1 MTNRTE
7 NYAEE
12 QAAAQYSSIVDM
24 LAAVEC
30 DYERL
35 DELREEARKP
45 RFVAG
50 WNMPGYL
57 PDSDPV
63 EFDDDDDAIE
73 YIKDAARGALE
84 MDTIEPGMTDE
95 QIKEAEEAIDDWM
108 TDKDGN
114 FGLTVRGIH
123 YFVTRDGF
131 MPLDESDAEEL
142 AELEAAAGD
151 CTDEDDA
158 RQRIQ
163 EDPLSVEVRSDWASP
178 GEELTA
184 GEFQILLC
192 TGGPAVR
199 IMGELDRGEPVRA
212 WLEYQD
218 WGTPWT
224 QYFDASSDTLCQYA
238 SHFFFGK

>member
-7 NYAEE
+7 DRAEE

-30 DYERL
+30 DYDRL
-35 DELREEARKP
+35 TELKDEREELTEAVKD
-45 RFVAG
+45 AEAE
-50 WNMPGYL
+50 YH
-57 PDSDPV
+57 DA
-63 EFDDDDDAIE
+63 DDANLAE
-73 YIKDAARGALE
+73 TTVALNEAREALTQWE
-84 MDTIEPGMTDE
+84 TD
-95 QIKEAEEAIDDWM
+95 
-108 TDKDGN
+108 N
-114 FGLTVRGIH
+114 
-123 YFVTRDGF
+123 
-131 MPLDESDAEEL
+131 AEEL

-151 CTDEDDA
+151 CTDEEDA

-199 IMGELDRGEPVRA
+199 IVGELDRGEPCRA

-224 QYFDASSDTLCQYA
+224 QYFSASSDTLCQYA
-238 SHFFFGK
+238 SHFFFGE

>member
-7 NYAEE
+7 DRAEE

-30 DYERL
+30 DYDRL
-35 DELREEARKP
+35 QELRDEREELTR
-45 RFVAG
+45 
-50 WNMPGYL
+50 
-57 PDSDPV
+57 
-63 EFDDDDDAIE
+63 E
-73 YIKDAARGALE
+73 YQRLASNEYA
-84 MDTIEPGMTDE
+84 TDE
-95 QIKEAEEAIDDWM
+95 ERKEAGDALTQWE
-108 TDKDGN
+108 TDN
-114 FGLTVRGIH
+114 
-123 YFVTRDGF
+123 
-131 MPLDESDAEEL
+131 AEEL
-142 AELEAAAGD
+142 VELEDAAGD
-151 CTDEDDA
+151 CEDEEDA

-199 IMGELDRGEPVRA
+199 IMGELNRGEPCRA

-224 QYFDASSDTLCQYA
+224 QYFGARSETLCQYA
-238 SHFFFGK
+238 RHFFFGE

>member
-7 NYAEE
+7 DRAEE

-30 DYERL
+30 DYDRL
-35 DELREEARKP
+35 EELR
-45 RFVAG
+45 
-50 WNMPGYL
+50 
-57 PDSDPV
+57 DTDP
-63 EFDDDDDAIE
+63 ED
-73 YIKDAARGALE
+73 L
-84 MDTIEPGMTDE
+84 TDE
-95 QIKEAEEAIDDWM
+95 D
-108 TDKDGN
+108 
-114 FGLTVRGIH
+114 R
-123 YFVTRDGF
+123 
-131 MPLDESDAEEL
+131 EEL

-158 RQRIQ
+158 RQRIS

-199 IMGELDRGEPVRA
+199 IVGELDRGEPCRA

-224 QYFDASSDTLCQYA
+224 QYFGASSDTLCQYA
-238 SHFFFGK
+238 SHFFFGE